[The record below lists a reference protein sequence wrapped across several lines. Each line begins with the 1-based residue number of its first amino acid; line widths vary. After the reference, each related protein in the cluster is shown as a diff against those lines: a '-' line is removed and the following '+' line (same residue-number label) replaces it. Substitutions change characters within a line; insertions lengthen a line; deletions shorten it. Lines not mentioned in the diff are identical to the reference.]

1 MPLNDKL
8 IDNPGVVIIDIDNI
22 LEDLEAQRGDGR
34 LLVEEIQTSRALP
47 SRPLQ
52 PVQKPSWDGRLER
65 PSSHTD
71 DDLSGYRCG
80 R

>member
-1 MPLNDKL
+1 MPLNDKVF
-8 IDNPGVVIIDIDNI
+8 DYPEVVIIDIDNI

-34 LLVEEIQTSRALP
+34 LLVDEIQPSRALP
-47 SRPLQ
+47 NRLLQ
-52 PVQKPSWDGRLER
+52 PVQKPSWDGHLER
-65 PSSHTD
+65 LSPRPE

>member
-8 IDNPGVVIIDIDNI
+8 LDNPGVVIIDIDNI
-22 LEDLEAQRGDGR
+22 LEDLEAQRGDGK
-34 LLVEEIQTSRALP
+34 LLVEEIQPSRALP
-47 SRPLQ
+47 NRPLQ
-52 PVQKPSWDGRLER
+52 PVQKPSWSGRLER
-65 PSSHTD
+65 LSSRPE